1 MKKLLVFFSFNLYSL
16 HPPIGQI
23 RPWVPQDIAEAY
35 ALQHFNYEYN
45 NFYQTR
51 PASMRIILMR
61 SIFIGRNHTITR
73 DGAVF
78 VHMNRMIE
86 SINSIMR
93 EIYQPIELETMHIP
107 LQSRP
112 EPIRI
117 TQSTGCIKTSCNHY
131 FHVQCLR
138 PWLQRGSTCPNCRA
152 IIVGTNQITELTNN
166 ETCSICLTD
175 IILEQ
180 RYTPRRTPRPKAQ
193 PLFKPP
199 WRP

>member
-1 MKKLLVFFSFNLYSL
+1 MQVQ
-16 HPPIGQI
+16 IGQV
-23 RPWVPQDIAEAY
+23 RPWVPQEIAESY
-35 ALQHFNYEYN
+35 ALQHFNYEYH
-45 NFYQTR
+45 NFYETR
-51 PASMRIILMR
+51 QYSMRIIIMR
-61 SIFIGRNHTITR
+61 SIFMGRNHRMTEGGTI
-73 DGAVF
+73 F

-86 SINSIMR
+86 SINNIMR
-93 EIYQPIELETMHIP
+93 QINQPFELATTHIP
-107 LQSRP
+107 LQPRP
-112 EPIRI
+112 TQIRMS
-117 TQSTGCIKTSCNHY
+117 QSIGCIKTSCNHY

-138 PWLQRGSTCPNCRA
+138 PWLQRDSTCPNCRA